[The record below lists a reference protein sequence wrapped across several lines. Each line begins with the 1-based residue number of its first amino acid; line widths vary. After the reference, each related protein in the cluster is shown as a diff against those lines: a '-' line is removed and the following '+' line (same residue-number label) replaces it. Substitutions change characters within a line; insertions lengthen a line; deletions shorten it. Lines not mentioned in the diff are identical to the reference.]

1 MKTLS
6 LPWFAGRRRLRGL
19 ALGFVFALLFA
30 QFAVAAHA
38 CASLRAVAVAGEG
51 VTAAAMPCADHLA
64 DATADPAVDG
74 GNVCAE
80 HCKAGQ
86 QNHQPA
92 ALDLPA
98 AALTLRY
105 VVAALPAACAASP
118 RLAAATPDADAPA
131 GPPHAILHCVRR
143 T

>member
-6 LPWFAGRRRLRGL
+6 LSWFADRRRLRGL

-30 QFAVAAHA
+30 QLAVAAHA
-38 CASLRAVAVAGEG
+38 CTSARVAGGPGRAVEATE
-51 VTAAAMPCADHLA
+51 MPCADHMTG
-64 DATADPAVDG
+64 ATADPAVDG

-80 HCKAGQ
+80 HCKGSQ

-92 ALDLPA
+92 TLDLPA
-98 AALTLRY
+98 AALALRY
-105 VVAALPAACAASP
+105 VIAAAPAGCAASP
-118 RLAAATPDADAPA
+118 QLAAATPGADAPA